1 MWVQSQVFSKLLN
14 QISKIDIVFFN
25 DIMNLESSNRNPVI
39 SAYIITKNEEK
50 NIGRALKSVQWMDE
64 LVVLDSGSTDNTVK
78 IAEKFG
84 TKVEVDEFKEFVEQK
99 NKAMEFCKS

>member
-1 MWVQSQVFSKLLN
+1 M
-14 QISKIDIVFFN
+14 
-25 DIMNLESSNRNPVI
+25 I

-84 TKVEVDEFKEFVEQK
+84 TKVEVDEFKGFVEQK
-99 NKAMEFCKS
+99 NKAMEFCKG